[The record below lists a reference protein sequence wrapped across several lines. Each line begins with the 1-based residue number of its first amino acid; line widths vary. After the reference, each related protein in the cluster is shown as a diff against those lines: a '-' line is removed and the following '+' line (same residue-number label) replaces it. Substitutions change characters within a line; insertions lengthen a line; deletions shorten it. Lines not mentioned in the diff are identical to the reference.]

1 MDQQYL
7 QFAWLDSHRLAATE
21 KGVPPAMD
29 GMTVAQA
36 ATQHIN
42 VLEGN
47 FTYPVAVLKQVALDA
62 NIALMSEFTRSAGV
76 ELAPH
81 GKTTMCPQIFERQLA
96 GGAWGMTCAN
106 ATHLRVYRQHGVRRI
121 IMANQLLDGSAIGFI
136 AEELRSDPTFEY
148 YGIVDSVAGVERYV
162 SACGPGPLLR
172 PIPLLLEV
180 GLENGRTGVRS
191 LGEALAVARAIARHT
206 DKIRLAGFETYEG
219 IFSGDFDAVEHR
231 VETLLARLSVIAGS
245 CMNDGLINAEEV
257 ILSAG
262 GSGYFDLVADALRAV
277 KLGRPTRIILRS
289 GCYVSHDHGF
299 YAAALDRLRQRE
311 RYKIFDRAEFQPAL
325 EVWAVVQSV
334 PERGRALLTLGKRDV
349 SHDLGL
355 PVPIKLKRPGVDQI
369 DIAGQILVAG
379 LNDHHCYVDFDTI
392 ELAVGDLVGFGISH
406 PCTTFDRWRYI
417 YLVNDQY
424 EILTPLRTFF

>member
-1 MDQQYL
+1 
-7 QFAWLDSHRLAATE
+7 
-21 KGVPPAMD
+21 
-29 GMTVAQA
+29 
-36 ATQHIN
+36 
-42 VLEGN
+42 
-47 FTYPVAVLKQVALDA
+47 
-62 NIALMSEFTRSAGV
+62 
-76 ELAPH
+76 
-81 GKTTMCPQIFERQLA
+81 
-96 GGAWGMTCAN
+96 
-106 ATHLRVYRQHGVRRI
+106 
-121 IMANQLLDGSAIGFI
+121 
-136 AEELRSDPTFEY
+136 
-148 YGIVDSVAGVERYV
+148 
-162 SACGPGPLLR
+162 
-172 PIPLLLEV
+172 
-180 GLENGRTGVRS
+180 LENGRTGVRS